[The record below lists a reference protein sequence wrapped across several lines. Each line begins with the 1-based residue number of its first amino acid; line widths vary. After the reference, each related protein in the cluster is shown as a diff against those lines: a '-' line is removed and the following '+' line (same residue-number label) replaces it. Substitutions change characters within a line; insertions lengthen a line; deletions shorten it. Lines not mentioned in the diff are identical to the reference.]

1 MKVCR
6 IFLVLVMMALT
17 AAFTADSMAA
27 SVTINHAGGTLSGTL
42 SSLSVD
48 ASGNVILTVTENL
61 GSSGGSGGGGT
72 SDTQAPSV
80 PSGLNA
86 AAASSSQIN
95 LSWSASTDN
104 VGVAGYKLYRAGSLI
119 AQTSSTSYSN
129 TGLSASTQY
138 CYNVAAYDSAGN
150 TSSQSSQ
157 ACATT
162 SAASSGGG
170 TGGATNLP
178 IGDKYTDSV
187 SPNSPK
193 KYYFTL
199 GSSVSRVVVAMTTT
213 DGTGNANMIV
223 STTSQPSCSNIV
235 GNSSYGTN
243 GYYYNVIEDSNENI
257 YIRESF
263 SAGTTFYLT
272 VCGSGDYRVYWNAW
286 NAY

>member
-1 MKVCR
+1 MKVYR
-6 IFLVLVMMALT
+6 ILFVLVMIALT
-17 AAFTADSMAA
+17 AAFVADSMAA

-42 SSLSVD
+42 SGSGLSVD
-48 ASGNVILTVTENL
+48 PNGNVILNVSENL

-162 SAASSGGG
+162 SAASGGG

-187 SPNSPK
+187 SNSPK

-199 GSSVSRVVVAMTTT
+199 GSSVSRVIVQMSST
-213 DGTGNANMIV
+213 DWYGNANMIA
-223 STTSQPSCSNIV
+223 STTSQPSCSSIA

-243 GYYYNVIEDSNENI
+243 GYYFNITDDSNETI

-263 SAGTTFYLT
+263 SAGSTFYIT
-272 VCGSGDYRVYWNAW
+272 ICGSGDYKVYWNA
-286 NAY
+286 Y